1 MHTVTKISVTGSPP
15 TPSSYV
21 KCGLKVKAISPF
33 QLTYSLESTFC
44 VKPQSKTQTVAL
56 TPIPL
61 PGLRMAYMFL
71 YMNYIAYCQ
80 K

>member
-1 MHTVTKISVTGSPP
+1 MKKAENQEGGGGKKINIKFNIHPW
-15 TPSSYV
+15 
-21 KCGLKVKAISPF
+21 
-33 QLTYSLESTFC
+33 YSLKSTFC
-44 VKPQSKTQTVAL
+44 VQSKTQTVAL

>member
-44 VKPQSKTQTVAL
+44 VQSKTQTVAL

-61 PGLRMAYMFL
+61 PGLRMAYM
-71 YMNYIAYCQ
+71 YI
-80 K
+80 